1 LMLDDIMRHLSRVFE
16 SEKIQELGSHIIL
29 HAIKELG
36 THAWEWAKEH
46 WTDVLDAISDWFS

>member
-1 LMLDDIMRHLSRVFE
+1 MLDDIMRHLSRVFE